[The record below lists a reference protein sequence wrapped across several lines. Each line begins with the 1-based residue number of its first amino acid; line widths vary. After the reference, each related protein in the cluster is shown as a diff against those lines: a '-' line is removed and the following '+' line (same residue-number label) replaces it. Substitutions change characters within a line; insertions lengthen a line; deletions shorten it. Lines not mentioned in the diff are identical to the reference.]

1 LREGPNLDR
10 PTHVYFYRTAD
21 KEGGDLQDL
30 KEVLRKLEQVSE
42 VRFDPAGNVVAVSRK
57 FTPCKAPDRSGV
69 LDRGYGGP
77 LEGRA
82 IAVSPTLLVEERLWG
97 PRVDAPPSRCHLR
110 V

>member
-42 VRFDPAGNVVAVSRK
+42 ARFDPAGK
-57 FTPCKAPDRSGV
+57 RSG
-69 LDRGYGGP
+69 
-77 LEGRA
+77 
-82 IAVSPTLLVEERLWG
+82 
-97 PRVDAPPSRCHLR
+97 
-110 V
+110 